1 MSAPPSPDP
10 VSPYIL
16 LGMTATTGIVD
27 AVSLLALGHVFTAN
41 MTGNVVFL
49 GFALAGSP
57 GFSIPRSSMALM
69 AFLLGAAA
77 GGRLATHMSSRPAPD
92 WTSRAFCI
100 DGLLLISAAL
110 ASLTLR
116 SPGDEN
122 SIPLFGVIGLTAL
135 AMGFRNATTR
145 KLGVPDLTTTVLTL
159 TITGLAADSFLA
171 GGTNPRWRRRI
182 ASVLLMFS
190 GAALG
195 SLMVKRSVVEALCV
209 CGIASVACA
218 FAVLGWF
225 PHLRGRDSRSVPTA
239 SESSKI

>member
-1 MSAPPSPDP
+1 MSSLPSPDP

-49 GFALAGSP
+49 GFAVAGAP

-69 AFLLGAAA
+69 AFLIGAAA
-77 GGRLATHMSSRPAPD
+77 GGRLATHMSSRPAPY

-116 SPGDEN
+116 SPGD

-159 TITGLAADSFLA
+159 TITGLAADSSLA
-171 GGTNPRWRRRI
+171 GGTNPRWRRRV
-182 ASVLLMFS
+182 ASVLLMFG
-190 GAALG
+190 GAAVGGVIL
-195 SLMVKRSVVEALCV
+195 KRSVAAALCL

-218 FAVLGWF
+218 LAAFERF
-225 PHLRGRDSRSVPTA
+225 PHPRGGDSRSVPPA
-239 SESSKI
+239 QESSKI

>member
-1 MSAPPSPDP
+1 
-10 VSPYIL
+10 
-16 LGMTATTGIVD
+16 
-27 AVSLLALGHVFTAN
+27 
-41 MTGNVVFL
+41 
-49 GFALAGSP
+49 
-57 GFSIPRSSMALM
+57 M

-77 GGRLATHMSSRPAPD
+77 GGRLATHMSSRPAPY

-116 SPGDEN
+116 SPGDKN

-171 GGTNPRWRRRI
+171 GGANPRWRRRT

-190 GAALG
+190 GAAVG

-225 PHLRGRDSRSVPTA
+225 PHLRGRDPRSVPTA

>member
-1 MSAPPSPDP
+1 MSGPSSPDP

-49 GFALAGSP
+49 GFALAGAP

-77 GGRLATHMSSRPAPD
+77 GGRLATRMSSRPAPY

-116 SPGDEN
+116 SPVDKDLHSSFWSYRAYSPCHGIQERHDAQARRTRSN
-122 SIPLFGVIGLTAL
+122 HNGLNPNDYGVGGGFIFGRGNQSAVAEAHCL
-135 AMGFRNATTR
+135 R
-145 KLGVPDLTTTVLTL
+145 
-159 TITGLAADSFLA
+159 AADVF
-171 GGTNPRWRRRI
+171 GG
-182 ASVLLMFS
+182 
-190 GAALG
+190 
-195 SLMVKRSVVEALCV
+195 C
-209 CGIASVACA
+209 
-218 FAVLGWF
+218 
-225 PHLRGRDSRSVPTA
+225 RG
-239 SESSKI
+239 

>member
-1 MSAPPSPDP
+1 MSALPSPDP
-10 VSPYIL
+10 VPPYIL
-16 LGMTATTGIVD
+16 FGMAATTGIVD

-49 GFALAGSP
+49 GFALAGAP

-77 GGRLATHMSSRPAPD
+77 GGRLATHMSSRPAPY
-92 WTSRAFCI
+92 WASIAFCI

-116 SPGDEN
+116 SLGDKI

-135 AMGFRNATTR
+135 RMGFRNATTR

-171 GGTNPRWRRRI
+171 GGTNPRWRRRV
-182 ASVLLMFS
+182 ASVLLMFAGAAVGCVILKRS
-190 GAALG
+190 VAAALG
-195 SLMVKRSVVEALCV
+195 L

-218 FAVLGWF
+218 IAAFE
-225 PHLRGRDSRSVPTA
+225 R
-239 SESSKI
+239 